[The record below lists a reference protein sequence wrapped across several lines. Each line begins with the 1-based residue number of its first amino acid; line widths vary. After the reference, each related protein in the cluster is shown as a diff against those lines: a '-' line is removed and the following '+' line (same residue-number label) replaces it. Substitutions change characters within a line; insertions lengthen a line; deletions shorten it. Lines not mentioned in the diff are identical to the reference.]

1 MSLITR
7 CPACSTMYRVVPD
20 QLRVSEGWVRCGQC
34 DEVFDANAHL
44 QSEPLEQEAASEPM
58 DDAGAPL
65 DDVRGEAERDPVAPD
80 QAREPFL
87 EDQAPTPAYAA
98 EPSFEVA
105 PQEEEDAA
113 AGEPQAQA
121 DAEAGTEAEAEGD
134 VEAAA
139 QAELAPDAL
148 QEPRLDQE
156 PLSLRYVPPDAR
168 SLSFMR
174 VAPTPSPW
182 HRTGVRVALALLSV
196 VLMLLLA
203 LQVLMQERD
212 AIVAVAPQ
220 SKAMLEALCE
230 PLGCRVAPLRQMEA
244 VVIESSSFAKVH
256 ADVYRLN
263 VTLKNSAQLPIA
275 IPDLE
280 LTLTDIQDQP
290 VLRRVFA
297 AAELQTKSDA
307 MAANSELNASLA
319 VSVKL
324 PGATEKI
331 SGYRLLAFYP

>member
-1 MSLITR
+1 
-7 CPACSTMYRVVPD
+7 
-20 QLRVSEGWVRCGQC
+20 
-34 DEVFDANAHL
+34 
-44 QSEPLEQEAASEPM
+44 
-58 DDAGAPL
+58 
-65 DDVRGEAERDPVAPD
+65 
-80 QAREPFL
+80 
-87 EDQAPTPAYAA
+87 
-98 EPSFEVA
+98 
-105 PQEEEDAA
+105 
-113 AGEPQAQA
+113 
-121 DAEAGTEAEAEGD
+121 
-134 VEAAA
+134 
-139 QAELAPDAL
+139 
-148 QEPRLDQE
+148 
-156 PLSLRYVPPDAR
+156 
-168 SLSFMR
+168 
-174 VAPTPSPW
+174 
-182 HRTGVRVALALLSV
+182 
-196 VLMLLLA
+196 MLLLA